1 MANIPIGAFA
11 FEPETFRY
19 FDTTMRKSLMHQW
32 FFANFEDPWASLSLD
47 REEGWVWG
55 DYGPHDAYEELEGL
69 FGELVSE
76 TEIVETVHEIE
87 KKGILWARRDLPDV
101 PQFIGTWSMED
112 VRATPPFPADD
123 YWRALKEHSMSPRDR
138 VLRFDEE
145 LLSSSQPPIQDLFT
159 FSDHSFVGHSF
170 VGSAPARSNRDRLID
185 AERRARA
192 ALEAE
197 LAETRRQLET
207 FRQAHPRNHNHPPE
221 ELELDRGVATQVN
234 NISITIERLEFIVK
248 QEGPD
253 IASAMTEVS
262 NLRAVLKWCGAR
274 ATAYVD
280 GLAPS
285 VTVVYL
291 SSPEAI
297 NALASRLLN
306 SLTHWVDAA
315 IRLFS

>member
-112 VRATPPFPADD
+112 VRATPPFPTDS
-123 YWRALKEHSMSPRDR
+123 YWRTLKEHSTSVRDR
-138 VLRFDEE
+138 VLQFDERLYPLAPPPLAE
-145 LLSSSQPPIQDLFT
+145 LST
-159 FSDHSFVGHSF
+159 FAGHSF
-170 VGSAPARSNRDRLID
+170 VGNSFATAAPRFTRANLVAI
-185 AERRARA
+185 EQRARA

-197 LAETRRQLET
+197 LAETRRQLDSLK
-207 FRQAHPRNHNHPPE
+207 QAHPRNHNHPPE
-221 ELELDRGVATQVN
+221 ELELDRGVSAQVN
-234 NISITIERLEFIVK
+234 NISVTIERLKVIVK

-291 SSPEAI
+291 SSPDAI

-306 SLTHWVDAA
+306 SLTHWLDVA